1 VACHNIVTF
10 LPTASLQ
17 LVGHIIFYL
26 TRKEVRKMNGILG
39 WMGLAVL
46 FSAALTLV
54 LQKPVRKL
62 TDKFVKYL
70 RTDPNRGTKIIFIEL
85 LFFVAFVL
93 VFWKDFNVISPVW
106 YLLIAVFVGL
116 VTIFARSRYRK

>member
-1 VACHNIVTF
+1 
-10 LPTASLQ
+10 
-17 LVGHIIFYL
+17 
-26 TRKEVRKMNGILG
+26 MNGILG